1 MARTHTALRRAR
13 TAIRPVKVRIAASPN
28 GPMRSAFSAPRGAA
42 RPGRSGTQCP
52 WFDPGGGFHTA
63 ERRKM
68 PRFVGG
74 LRSTSPCTRGV
85 RHDCVRSPS
94 SCGTSI
100 PMEGFAHDAP
110 AAASLL
116 RRAPEHTGGCA
127 YFMSTGRECQ
137 VSTAVATLKGSMV
150 GRGDRELRTGYA
162 QKRTRLGKISELW
175 RSPSPPVQCFRV
187 SRTEA
192 KVNKN
197 KHFRTS
203 CDAARHPALLVNP
216 FL

>member
-1 MARTHTALRRAR
+1 MLLHPSRPYFLAPTGTRCGSPMWRAASSATIQIARTYGPWPCQARR
-13 TAIRPVKVRIAASPN
+13 RPVKVRIAASPN

-116 RRAPEHTGGCA
+116 RCAPEHTGGCV
-127 YFMSTGRECQ
+127 YSTSTGRECQ
-137 VSTAVATLKGSMV
+137 VSTIVVTLTGSMA
-150 GRGDRELRTGYA
+150 GRRNWKLRTGYA
-162 QKRTRLGKISELW
+162 L
-175 RSPSPPVQCFRV
+175 RV
-187 SRTEA
+187 R
-192 KVNKN
+192 
-197 KHFRTS
+197 
-203 CDAARHPALLVNP
+203 
-216 FL
+216 